1 MYLLCHL
8 ISSFH
13 CLQRITKMLVFLS
26 ANNIYLFYYLFPK
39 FLNFFS
45 LDYLDTSRCSN
56 IFNKGIK
63 IRALFYVSHGREI
76 LRKSLHVV
84 QRSCN
89 FLIIPSLSATITE
102 INREINRS
110 TFFSLSLSDHA
121 PETIDQQLYDI
132 DLLNS
137 SSDKST
143 PRLQIWYTHTH
154 THIHVGRISFIT
166 L

>member
-1 MYLLCHL
+1 MLASSCPCYSYKYTMYLLCHL

-110 TFFSLSLSDHA
+110 TFLSLSLS
-121 PETIDQQLYDI
+121 P
-132 DLLNS
+132 
-137 SSDKST
+137 
-143 PRLQIWYTHTH
+143 
-154 THIHVGRISFIT
+154 IT
-166 L
+166 LPKQSINNYTISIF